1 VSAPRPGLR
10 LSRAKDPV
18 AALAGSTVAVL
29 DGPATKRE
37 LLDAIAAALAF
48 PGWAGRNWDALADAL
63 GDLSWLPPGAYG
75 LVWRHPRALP
85 RADRVT
91 ALEVLGEAA
100 SASAGTDRPLTVLVV
115 R

>member
-1 VSAPRPGLR
+1 MSLPRPGLR

-18 AALAGSTVAVL
+18 AQLTGATVAVL

-37 LLDAIAAALAF
+37 LLDALAGALAF
-48 PGWAGRNWDALADAL
+48 PGWVGRNWDALADAL

-75 LVWRHPRALP
+75 LVWRHPRRLP
-85 RADRVT
+85 PDDRRT
-91 ALEVLGEAA
+91 ALELLHTAA
-100 SASAGTDRPLTVLVV
+100 GASAGTAHPLTVLVV